1 MSWHPPNF
9 PLSTACRFGAV
20 ALTIV
25 ALGVGCSLHEQAN
38 AQEIHSVHPSALS
51 RTCEQPAFTQAGTAS
66 WYGRQN
72 QGRTTA
78 SGEPF
83 DASRL
88 TAAHRSLAF
97 GTVLRVSDLTTGRT
111 VKVRV
116 NDRGPYVRGR
126 ILDLSAEAAKVLGI
140 RQEGVARVRIEVL
153 ASDQN
158 AQRSGSE
165 CRRRSGSRVVIR

>member
-1 MSWHPPNF
+1 
-9 PLSTACRFGAV
+9 
-20 ALTIV
+20 
-25 ALGVGCSLHEQAN
+25 
-38 AQEIHSVHPSALS
+38 
-51 RTCEQPAFTQAGTAS
+51 
-66 WYGRQN
+66 
-72 QGRTTA
+72 
-78 SGEPF
+78 
-83 DASRL
+83 
-88 TAAHRSLAF
+88 
-97 GTVLRVSDLTTGRT
+97 VSDLTTGRT

-165 CRRRSGSRVVIR
+165 CRRRSGSHVVIR

>member
-1 MSWHPPNF
+1 MSWYSPHF
-9 PLSTACRFGAV
+9 QLSAGCGFGTV
-20 ALTIV
+20 FLTTMM
-25 ALGVGCSLHEQAN
+25 LSVGCSLLERAN
-38 AQEIHSVHPSALS
+38 AQDIPPVQPSALS
-51 RTCEQPAFTQAGTAS
+51 RTYEQPAFTQTGTAS
-66 WYGRQN
+66 WYGRRN

-158 AQRSGSE
+158 AHRSGSE
-165 CRRRSGSRVVIR
+165 CRRSGSRVVIR